1 MARGELRARDLSG
14 KVTEL
19 IESLDFC
26 LERGFLIES
35 IIALR
40 ISERPPAFEDKTC

>member
-1 MARGELRARDLSG
+1 M
-14 KVTEL
+14 EL

-40 ISERPPAFEDKTC
+40 ISERPAGL

>member
-1 MARGELRARDLSG
+1 M
-14 KVTEL
+14 EL

-26 LERGFLIES
+26 LEREFLIES

-40 ISERPPAFEDKTC
+40 ISERPAGL

>member
-1 MARGELRARDLSG
+1 M
-14 KVTEL
+14 EL
-19 IESLDFC
+19 IEELDFC

-40 ISERPPAFEDKTC
+40 ISERPAGL